1 MFLVGFVVILLKL
14 LCPVKCYL
22 KLSVY
27 GRFPTLSLSLYKGA
41 FVNIGRFYIMDQL
54 DSPLFCRSRTI
65 FETISAGE

>member
-1 MFLVGFVVILLKL
+1 M
-14 LCPVKCYL
+14 CYHL

-54 DSPLFCRSRTI
+54 DSPLFCRSHNI
-65 FETISAGE
+65 LETISAGE

>member
-1 MFLVGFVVILLKL
+1 MEDFQ
-14 LCPVKCYL
+14 P
-22 KLSVY
+22 
-27 GRFPTLSLSLYKGA
+27 GRLSLYKVA